1 MRNGALE
8 TIATWAEFERVLQN
22 AETAVKPE
30 LGPSKSCSS
39 AGEGT

>member
-1 MRNGALE
+1 MRNSALE
-8 TIATWAEFERVLQN
+8 TIATWAEFEHVLRN

-30 LGPSKSCSS
+30 PGPSKSRSS